1 MLLPHYLSTLA
12 YGAGSVGCVLLEE
25 RDNLGLLSRGAAT
38 ADHGWTLTRQ
48 LDKLVLVIPQ
58 AHLQHSRH
66 GDAVS
71 WT

>member
-48 LDKLVLVIPQ
+48 LDKLMLVIPQ
-58 AHLQHSRH
+58 THLQHSRH
-66 GDAVS
+66 GDS
-71 WT
+71 